1 MKKAIVIG
9 ATSGIGRGVAKQL
22 AANGYRVGITG
33 RREQLLLELKAE
45 NPDAY
50 VVRTFDL
57 TNVNDIQ
64 QHLDALTKKL
74 GGLDLLLINSGTGH
88 RNPNL
93 DFAIEEPAIQ
103 TNVHGFTAAA
113 DWGFN
118 YFEKQG
124 YGHLAVVSSIAGIRG
139 NRYAPA
145 YGASK
150 AYQMS
155 YIVSLRH
162 KADNLKLDI
171 ALTDIRPGF
180 VDTAMAQ
187 GEGIFWVAPVE
198 KAATQI
204 ISALQK
210 RKKIVYITKRW
221 RMIAFLMPLIPG
233 WIYKRI

>member
-1 MKKAIVIG
+1 MKNAIVIG
-9 ATSGIGRGVAKQL
+9 ATSGIGRGVARLL

-45 NPDAY
+45 NPDGF
-50 VVRTFDL
+50 VVRAFDL
-57 TNVNDIQ
+57 TNVNDIS
-64 QHLDALTKKL
+64 QHLDALTQEL

-88 RNPNL
+88 RNPTL
-93 DFAIEEPAIQ
+93 DFSIEEPAIL

-124 YGHLAVVSSIAGIRG
+124 FGHLAVVSSIAGIRG

-155 YIVSLRH
+155 YIASLRH
-162 KADNLKLDI
+162 KAENLKLDI
-171 ALTDIRPGF
+171 TLTDIRPGF
-180 VDTAMAQ
+180 VDTVMAQ
-187 GEGIFWVAPVE
+187 GDGIFWVAPVE
-198 KAATQI
+198 KAAAQI
-204 ISALQK
+204 VSALQK
-210 RKKIVYITKRW
+210 RKKTVYITRRW
-221 RMIAFLMPLIPG
+221 RIIAFLMPLIPG